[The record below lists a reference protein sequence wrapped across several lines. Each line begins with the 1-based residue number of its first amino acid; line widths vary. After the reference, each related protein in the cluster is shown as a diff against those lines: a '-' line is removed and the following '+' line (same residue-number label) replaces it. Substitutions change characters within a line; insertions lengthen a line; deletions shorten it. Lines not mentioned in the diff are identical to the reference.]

1 VTDNVTDKA
10 QHETAQASTGQLVVR
25 LTDDIRTLVRDE
37 LALAQ
42 LELKSKAKRAGIG
55 SGLFGAAGVVAL
67 LGAATLVAFAVLA
80 LGLALPYWASALIVG
95 IVLMLFAGLL
105 AMVGKQQLGKALP
118 PMPDEAI
125 ANVKKDIEAVTGGG
139 RR

>member
-1 VTDNVTDKA
+1 MA
-10 QHETAQASTGQLVVR
+10 ERSHQEAAQASTGELVVR

-37 LALAQ
+37 LRLAQ

-80 LGLALPYWASALIVG
+80 LGLVLPYWASALIVG
-95 IVLMLFAGLL
+95 VALLL
-105 AMVGKQQLGKALP
+105 AASGLALVGKQQLGKALP
-118 PMPDEAI
+118 PTPDEAI
-125 ANVKKDIEAVTGGG
+125 ESVRKDFDAMTGGD